1 MCYDINNNNSF
12 LRFSQSSLREQ
23 NSLGAFKTT
32 GRQWI
37 NRRQMEYMY
46 KNIETVSIAMH
57 TFWNKF
63 AKEKK
68 KASEIAQ

>member
-1 MCYDINNNNSF
+1 
-12 LRFSQSSLREQ
+12 
-23 NSLGAFKTT
+23 
-32 GRQWI
+32 
-37 NRRQMEYMY
+37 MEYMY

-68 KASEIAQ
+68 KG